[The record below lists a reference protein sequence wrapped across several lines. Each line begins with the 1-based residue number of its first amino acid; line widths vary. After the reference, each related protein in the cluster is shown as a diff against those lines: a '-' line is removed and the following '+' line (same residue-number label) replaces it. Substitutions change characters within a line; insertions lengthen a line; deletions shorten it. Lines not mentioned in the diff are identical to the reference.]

1 VVAEASQFR
10 YRAFLS
16 YSHRDTPWAKWLHGA
31 LEGFRVDS
39 DLVGRATPIGPV
51 PKTLR
56 PIFRDREDFSAG
68 HSLNEQTEAA
78 LQSSQ
83 FVVVICSPNAARS
96 IYVNEEIRRFKELG
110 RGDYVIP
117 IIVDGE
123 PGDPERECFPPAL
136 RFKIGPD
143 GKLTDQ
149 HEEPIAADARPQGDG
164 KDTARLKLISGLLGL
179 GFDEIVRRE
188 DRARRR
194 RMRNWISALSILT
207 LGFAG
212 LAVYAEIERRHAVD
226 TLNAATET
234 SNNLIYDLAGRFRNQ
249 VGVPVALIKD
259 ILTRAQKLQEQLN
272 ASGQTSPN
280 LQHSQASAL
289 SEVALTLF
297 SVGDRQGA
305 LEAVDKSRQILETL
319 LKRSPND
326 PGLQLDL
333 SVSYQRIA
341 DADVAA
347 GQADDALAALDKART
362 LDEAIVAKDPKNE
375 KAQDN
380 VAVNYMKSG
389 DILNMQDKA
398 DDALA
403 DYQKALKIRQLL
415 VDQDKMNADWWRN
428 LGVNYESVGN
438 ALGRKGDLD
447 GALQA
452 FQMRVQIAQQLLEQ
466 FPSNGELQ
474 RDLSVGYNF
483 LGSVY
488 LAQNKDGL
496 ALSSFQQSLAIRQKL
511 AASDKDNLQWTRD
524 VAIAENDIGRAQMV
538 GGKLDE
544 ALAAYQAGYA
554 IEQKLV
560 AQDKTNVEWLSD
572 LCNSDL
578 AIGLVQARLDKLD
591 DAGKTFHGGLAISQ
605 AQLKARPKDVRW
617 QSNFQRG
624 VRLLGVLANGYIED
638 RKFAQALSTAEEAIG
653 LSPSQIWI
661 NAERAHALMF
671 LGRSDEARAIYLQYR
686 GQTNVKDNTSWEQ
699 LVLADFADFRNNK
712 LTDPLMDEITKQ
724 FSGS

>member
-1 VVAEASQFR
+1 VAETSQFR

-16 YSHRDTPWAKWLHGA
+16 YSHRDTPWAKWLHSA
-31 LEGFRVDS
+31 LEGFRVDK
-39 DLVGRATPIGPV
+39 DMVGRPTLVGPV

-68 HSLNEQTEAA
+68 HSLNEQTESA

-96 IYVNEEIRRFKELG
+96 IYVNEEIRRFKEIG
-110 RGDYVIP
+110 RGGSVIP

-143 GKLTDQ
+143 GKLTDE

-164 KDTARLKLISGLLGL
+164 KDTARLKLIAGLLGV

-188 DRARRR
+188 DRARRQ
-194 RMRNWISALSILT
+194 RMRNWIGALSVLT
-207 LGFAG
+207 LSFAG
-212 LAVYAEIERRHAVD
+212 LAVYAEIERRHAVE
-226 TLNAATET
+226 TLNAATQT

-249 VGVPVALIKD
+249 VGVPAALVKD

-272 ASGQTSPN
+272 ASGQTSVD

-297 SVGDRQGA
+297 AVGDRQGA
-305 LEAVDKSRQILETL
+305 YEAVDRSRQILETL
-319 LKRSPND
+319 LKKSPND

-333 SVSYQRIA
+333 SVTYQRIA

-375 KAQDN
+375 KAQDD
-380 VAVNYMKSG
+380 VAVSHMKLG
-389 DILNMQDKA
+389 DILAMQGKI

-403 DYQKALKIRQLL
+403 DYQKSLAIRQSL
-415 VDQDKMNADWWRN
+415 VDQDKLNADWWRN
-428 LGVNYESVGN
+428 LGVSYESVGN
-438 ALGRKGDLD
+438 ALGTKGDLD
-447 GALQA
+447 GALKA
-452 FQMRVQIAQQLLEQ
+452 FQARVQIAQQLIEQ

-474 RDLSVGYNF
+474 RDLSVGENM

-488 LAQNKDGL
+488 LAQQKGDL
-496 ALSSFQQSLAIRQKL
+496 ALSSFQQALAIRQKL
-511 AASDKDNLQWTRD
+511 AASDKDNLQWARD
-524 VAIAENDIGRAQMV
+524 VAIAENQIGRVQLVA
-538 GGKLDE
+538 GKLDE
-544 ALAAYQAGYA
+544 ALAAYQEAFA
-554 IEQKLV
+554 VEQRLA
-560 AQDKTNVEWLSD
+560 AQDKSNVEWLSD

-578 AIGLVQARLDKLD
+578 AIGLVQARQDKLD
-591 DAGKTFHGGLAISQ
+591 DAGKSFHDGLSIAE
-605 AQLKARPKDVRW
+605 AQLKARPNDVRW
-617 QSNFQRG
+617 QRDFQHG
-624 VRLLGVLANGYIED
+624 VRLLGVLANGYVD
-638 RKFAQALSTAEEAIG
+638 DGKFALALATAEEAIG
-653 LSPSQIWI
+653 LSPNQIWI
-661 NAERAHALMF
+661 NVERAHALMF
-671 LGRSDEARAIYLQYR
+671 LGRTDEARAIYLQYR
-686 GQTNVKDNTSWEQ
+686 GQKNVKDSTSWEQ
-699 LVLADFADFRNNK
+699 LVLSDFDEFRNDK
-712 LTDPLMDEITKQ
+712 LTDPLMDEIAKQ
-724 FSGS
+724 FSGG

>member
-1 VVAEASQFR
+1 MAETSPFR

-16 YSHRDTPWAKWLHGA
+16 YSHRDTPWAKWLHAA
-31 LEGFRVDS
+31 LEGFRIDR
-39 DLVGRATPIGPV
+39 DLVGRPTPIGPV

-68 HSLNEQTEAA
+68 HSLNEQTESA

-83 FVVVICSPNAARS
+83 FVVVVCSPNAARS
-96 IYVNEEIRRFKELG
+96 VYVNEEIRRFKEIG

-143 GKLTDQ
+143 GRLTDQ

-164 KDTARLKLISGLLGL
+164 KDTARLKLIAGMLGL

-194 RMRNWISALSILT
+194 RMRNWIGALSVLT
-207 LGFAG
+207 LVFAG
-212 LAVYAEIERRHAVD
+212 LAVYAELERRRAVE
-226 TLNAATET
+226 TLNAATVT
-234 SNNLIYDLAGRFRNQ
+234 SNNLIYDLAARFRNQ
-249 VGVPVALIKD
+249 VGVPAALVKD

-272 ASGQTSPN
+272 ASGQTSAD

-297 SVGDRQGA
+297 AVGDRQGA
-305 LEAVDKSRQILETL
+305 SEAIDKSRQILEAL
-319 LKRSPND
+319 LKKSPND

-347 GQADDALAALDKART
+347 GKPDDALAALDKART

-375 KAQDN
+375 KAEDN
-380 VAVNYMKSG
+380 VAVNYIKSG
-389 DILNMQDKA
+389 DILGRQGKN

-403 DYQKALKIRQLL
+403 NYQKALAIRQSL
-415 VDQDKMNADWWRN
+415 VEQDKMNADWWRN
-428 LGVNYESVGN
+428 LGASYERVGN
-438 ALGRKGDLD
+438 ALGMKGDLD
-447 GALQA
+447 GALTD
-452 FQMRVQIAQQLLEQ
+452 FQQRVQIAQQLLEQ

-474 RDLSVGYNF
+474 RDLSVGDNF
-483 LGSVY
+483 LGQVY
-488 LAQNKDGL
+488 LAQNKDDL

-524 VAIAENDIGRAQMV
+524 VAIAENQIGRTQLV
-538 GGKLDE
+538 SGKSDE
-544 ALAAYQAGYA
+544 SLAAYQAAFA

-560 AQDKTNVEWLSD
+560 TQDKTNVEWLSD
-572 LCNSDL
+572 LCNTDL
-578 AIGLVQARLDKLD
+578 DIGLVQIQLDKFD
-591 DAGKTFHGGLAISQ
+591 DAGKSFDNGLSIAE
-605 AQLKARPKDVRW
+605 AQLKARPNDVRW
-617 QSNFQRG
+617 QGVFQHG
-624 VRLLGVLANGYIED
+624 VRLLGVLANSYID
-638 RKFAQALSTAEEAIG
+638 AGKFAQALSSAEEAIKRG
-653 LSPSQIWI
+653 PGQIWI
-661 NAERAHALMF
+661 NAERASALMF
-671 LGRSDEARAIYLQYR
+671 LGRTDEARATYMQYR
-686 GQTNVKDNTSWEQ
+686 GQKNVKDNKSWEQ
-699 LVLADFADFRNNK
+699 LVLGDFADFRNNK

-724 FSGS
+724 FSGG